1 MQQRATGRGRLPR
14 LQTVDSWAKYR
25 NYRFLWTA
33 NFCANSAQW
42 LQLLTVGWL
51 VHDLTQG
58 SASSPFQVITVGGL
72 ATLPVLFVGPWA
84 GVLGDRVDRRKLL
97 MATHTVLATIA
108 AIFAL
113 LVATDRIQDSWHVYI
128 YVLAS
133 GAFRTITMLMQQSLI
148 ANTVPREALANAFA
162 INVFTIP
169 GTRIMGPFVGG
180 ILIATLGFAW
190 NFAIEAALYATAV
203 LMLIWV
209 RTPLQADGSGSPA
222 VAFVQLEGG
231 NPVYLERREGHVQP
245 GDTGTHPQRPLAS
258 GVVPHTHIHLR
269 RTGQGGRLRRI
280 PCSYHRTW
288 WVRFSPGHSL
298 LRICLQEG
306 DGVPYRRGR
315 KRHLCHPLCPIRMAY
330 HIFRHPWADG
340 LLSGDLP
347 HPQWR
352 SDSAS
357 GARFPAGPN
366 YQPCKTTAKDSSPSP
381 ACLSDSSPGTP
392 TRLPWRLPWWEY
404 WGWHWRACS
413 SLPITRYASLSRKPE
428 G

>member
-209 RTPLQADGSGSPA
+209 RTPYRQTAPA
-222 VAFVQLEGG
+222 VQQSPLSSLKEGIQYIWKGERVMFNLVILGLIPNVLLHPVWFLIPIFTSDVLGKGADFGGYLVATTGLGGFVSALAIASFGFVFRKGMVCLTAAVVSAICAILFAQSEWLIISFVTLGLMAFSQGTFRTTNGALIQLLAPDSLRGRITSLQNYSQG
-231 NPVYLERREGHVQP
+231 FVPFSSLLIGLFAWYT
-245 GDTGTHPQRPLAS
+245 DSAPLAS
-258 GVVPHTHIHLR
+258 TVVGILGLALAGLFFIT
-269 RTGQGGRLRRI
+269 
-280 PCSYHRTW
+280 YHK
-288 WVRFSPGHSL
+288 VRQL
-298 LRICLQEG
+298 E
-306 DGVPYRRGR
+306 
-315 KRHLCHPLCPIRMAY
+315 
-330 HIFRHPWADG
+330 
-340 LLSGDLP
+340 
-347 HPQWR
+347 
-352 SDSAS
+352 
-357 GARFPAGPN
+357 
-366 YQPCKTTAKDSSPSP
+366 
-381 ACLSDSSPGTP
+381 
-392 TRLPWRLPWWEY
+392 
-404 WGWHWRACS
+404 
-413 SLPITRYASLSRKPE
+413 
-428 G
+428 